1 MNPEELILDFV
12 NRRVQKKLD
21 KSLLIDFD
29 LCFMFQSTKEDERIE
44 FELSQVARDAG
55 DDALA
60 AYKGKA
66 KEFFRELSDRDI
78 SLVILSQNNEYNIL
92 QGLGF
97 LDLEP
102 SLFTILPCR
111 ELTSVG
117 VDRNT
122 VKREVTTALIEN
134 KKLIPARSV
143 FLDDSASEI
152 SAMRESLPTSF
163 LLSLCTF
170 RPGRNDMN
178 FDHYGFFSK
187 ACKDLRRA
195 VLYVLTS
202 GVPHH
207 GSYNSVIAQ
216 VAGLSTYRCAE
227 AKAYDNVDKS
237 LKSGPQVFVLNEN
250 KDIRMFRE
258 DRVPLNPAGYLKE
271 PGKPIII
278 PVKKDEKFVEKAYPS
293 TQLVEPEK
301 AEERWQAYD
310 AFRYLR
316 CNISETPNVGETEEQ
331 VVRRTLKEEYGKKVR
346 DGVDITRTFCVVTTK
361 PNWAGPDDNIYGV
374 GKVNP
379 VWVVFEEDLEV
390 DLDAIRKR
398 GNTFTPKKI
407 KLVDGTKIKN
417 DYDEVRPLAFVNI
430 DIAQA
435 RIWNYVKHV
444 VDAKFGMLDSP
455 NAIMKKYKKDGKYLK
470 FSLGRLAPLLNTA
483 EGILDQL
490 ETVWE
495 ERVESRGAGGGGA
508 GESKSDMPPR
518 KRMRRLKQFKTMP
531 GSSTE
536 MEESNNFFNDF
547 INRRIEVEEEAEEEA
562 RALQRRRQEARDR
575 RTAFL
580 DEHPNGRKSEGALR
594 VALRHLK
601 LRF

>member
-1 MNPEELILDFV
+1 MIIKLYIRPICSEMNPEEDDVFLRFV
-12 NRRVQKKLD
+12 NRRVD
-21 KSLLIDFD
+21 KDLGKTLLIDFD
-29 LCFMFQSTKEDERIE
+29 LCLMFQSTEEGEEIV
-44 FELSQVARDAG
+44 FELSQVASDAG
-55 DDALA
+55 DAA
-60 AYKGKA
+60 RTAYKDKA
-66 KEFFRELSDRDI
+66 NKFFTELSDSGI
-78 SLVILSQNNEYNIL
+78 SLVILSQNNQHNIL
-92 QGLGF
+92 QGLRF
-97 LDLEP
+97 LDLDS

-122 VKREVTTALIEN
+122 VKREVTNALIVN

-152 SAMRESLPTSF
+152 SAMRKSSPTSF

-170 RPGRNDMN
+170 RPGRNDIN

-227 AKAYDNVDKS
+227 AKAYDYVDKS

-250 KDIRMFRE
+250 NKIRMFRE
-258 DRVPLNPAGYLKE
+258 DRVPLNPAGYLKK
-271 PGKPIII
+271 PGEPIII
-278 PVKKDEKFVEKAYPS
+278 PEVYDGRVNS
-293 TQLVEPEK
+293 TQLMEPKK
-301 AEERWQAYD
+301 AEDRWQAYD

-316 CNISETPNVGETEEQ
+316 CNISETRNEGETEEQ

-346 DGVDITRTFCVVTTK
+346 AGVNINRTFCVVTTK
-361 PNWAGPDDNIYGV
+361 PNWAGPDDKIYGV

-390 DLDAIRKR
+390 DLDARRKR

-417 DYDEVRPLAFVNI
+417 DYDEVQPLAFEKIYN
-430 DIAQA
+430 AQD

-455 NAIMKKYKKDGKYLK
+455 NAIMKEYKKDGKYLK

-490 ETVWE
+490 ETVYR

-508 GESKSDMPPR
+508 GESKSDMPPPKR
-518 KRMRRLKQFKTMP
+518 VRNRMR
-531 GSSTE
+531 
-536 MEESNNFFNDF
+536 N
-547 INRRIEVEEEAEEEA
+547 
-562 RALQRRRQEARDR
+562 
-575 RTAFL
+575 
-580 DEHPNGRKSEGALR
+580 
-594 VALRHLK
+594 LK